1 MTASSVPLVAAPDI
15 ITPRVTPI
23 IPRPDPT
30 TVQPPRTVVHRQAPL
45 ADDGPVGRSSEVT
58 ARVAG
63 RGEVFPP
70 RSLVLGGGEDLVD
83 VVVEGDVGGVGVVE
97 DAVPVVAWS
106 TGSETKPNV
115 SNRDYRNKP
124 PPLSICRS
132 PRLTRLESIRID
144 DQQSALGIVPLTRPG
159 VPGGVIGVD
168 GELTGGSQVRG
179 RGESG
184 GFVQDRLEVQVKSR

>member
-1 MTASSVPLVAAPDI
+1 MIEATEVKSLLGESLTASSVPLVAAPDI

-23 IPRPDPT
+23 VPRPDPT
-30 TVQPPRTVVHRQAPL
+30 TVQPPRTVVHRQAPF

-97 DAVPVVAWS
+97 DAVPVVAWRARAKAS
-106 TGSETKPNV
+106 PEISDHDHTATN
-115 SNRDYRNKP
+115 
-124 PPLSICRS
+124 PLLSVCQS
-132 PRLTRLESIRID
+132 PKTH
-144 DQQSALGIVPLTRPG
+144 
-159 VPGGVIGVD
+159 
-168 GELTGGSQVRG
+168 
-179 RGESG
+179 
-184 GFVQDRLEVQVKSR
+184 